1 MAAGQAVPAPEAG
14 AESASAAQMAAAQAG
29 AFRWPD
35 LADLERLGMGL
46 RDFLAAC
53 EDRLVEEAL
62 ASSQNQHAVA
72 ARLLGVKRT
81 TLIEKLRRK
90 GRMD

>member
-1 MAAGQAVPAPEAG
+1 G
-14 AESASAAQMAAAQAG
+14 SCAAQPVAGLAG

-62 ASSQNQHAVA
+62 SQAQHQHALA
-72 ARLLGVKRT
+72 ARRLGIKRT

-90 GRMD
+90 GQLG